1 MPSSPCQV
9 CAAWSSFSNFW
20 LHHHSAEWTGMVLNF
35 VAKHGVLAGWLCG
48 MLEFYIPWVV
58 YPWIPPKWAV
68 LVAKMM
74 KLINHQFF
82 FGYPIFNQI
91 HILHT
96 SWAASLRRSTSLSMD
111 CDKMWQPEPVC
122 SILIPWIVKEP
133 GITSGIS
140 WYLPIFSMVH
150 RLIVVKAFAK
160 GLTPSCQM
168 SNRPLIW
175 ANQADGTRIALACL
189 EWNKIRLLPN
199 SKMGWFTMFTA
210 KNAQSTCGCTSLFL
224 SWPSFQY
231 QGMFQT

>member
-1 MPSSPCQV
+1 MSSFCGMNWDGSELCNQ
-9 CAAWSSFSNFW
+9 AWSF
-20 LHHHSAEWTGMVLNF
+20 
-35 VAKHGVLAGWLCG
+35 GWVTDCG
-48 MLEFYIPWVV
+48 ILEFYIPWVV

-96 SWAASLRRSTSLSMD
+96 SWVASLRRSTSLSMD

-168 SNRPLIW
+168 SNSPWSYL
-175 ANQADGTRIALACL
+175 AAHMSKTR
-189 EWNKIRLLPN
+189 
-199 SKMGWFTMFTA
+199 GWH
-210 KNAQSTCGCTSLFL
+210 
-224 SWPSFQY
+224 
-231 QGMFQT
+231 